1 MQLHMCHTCTAC
13 EQPTKSTVDYVVV
26 NDAALPTITRAI
38 IVDRPFRPTCKN
50 YHSHLML
57 HLNRAPLQA
66 GQLQAACTTV
76 HWVPGS
82 EQLWEQHTSA
92 LGFTDGLL
100 QAMWQSRATPDALNA
115 AVEGF
120 FV

>member
-1 MQLHMCHTCTAC
+1 
-13 EQPTKSTVDYVVV
+13 
-26 NDAALPTITRAI
+26 
-38 IVDRPFRPTCKN
+38 
-50 YHSHLML
+50 ML

-76 HWVPGS
+76 CWAPGS

-100 QAMWQSRATPDALNA
+100 QATWQSHATPDALNV

-120 FV
+120 LV

>member
-1 MQLHMCHTCTAC
+1 M
-13 EQPTKSTVDYVVV
+13 V
-26 NDAALPTITRAI
+26 NDTALYMVTRAV

-92 LGFTDGLL
+92 MGFTAGLL
-100 QAMWQSRATPDALNA
+100 QVTWQSRATSDALNV
-115 AVEGF
+115 AVVGF
-120 FV
+120 LI